1 MIELFLARYVYGLV
15 LILLAIGL
23 YGVLA
28 KTDLVKKVIGLTIF
42 STAIYLF
49 FIEGSLQ
56 EDGTA
61 PVIDARG
68 SDPALYVDPVPHL
81 LILTAIVVGVGVI
94 GVALALL
101 VRIYRV
107 HGTFDETVIAERLA
121 TQARTQRADGHD
133 GHTGHDGHNGNGGH
147 AGHDGND
154 GHDGHA
160 GHIRENGDDGD
171 DRDAA

>member
-56 EDGTA
+56 DGGTA

-68 SDPALYVDPVPHL
+68 SDPSLYVDPVPHL

-121 TQARTQRADGHD
+121 DQARNQADQARNQADQARNQRGEAEAGDVRDVGD
-133 GHTGHDGHNGNGGH
+133 AGDTG
-147 AGHDGND
+147 
-154 GHDGHA
+154 
-160 GHIRENGDDGD
+160 
-171 DRDAA
+171 